1 MITEK
6 ISRHPRRLVADERG
20 AFIKC
25 IDGLE
30 THLPA
35 FTGEVYVVRAQ
46 PGRRRGDHYHPQ
58 AREWFTVVAG
68 AGVLVLRDISTNERL
83 ELALTAEQPETV
95 MVPPG
100 IAHVFVNSAQ
110 AKTELIVVAY
120 TDRLYDPADTVACKV
135 D

>member
-1 MITEK
+1 MITDK
-6 ISRHPRRLVADERG
+6 ISRQPRRLVADERG

-25 IDGLE
+25 IDGRE
-30 THLPA
+30 THLPP

-46 PGRRRGDHYHPQ
+46 PGRRRGDHYHPL

-68 AGVLVLRDISTNERL
+68 CGVLVLRDISTNERL

-100 IAHVFVNSAQ
+100 IAHTFMNSAK
-110 AKTELIVVAY
+110 ATAELIVVAY
-120 TDRLYDPADTVACKV
+120 TDRLYDRADTVECKI

>member
-6 ISRHPRRLVADERG
+6 ISRYPRRLVADERG

-25 IDGLE
+25 IDGHE
-30 THLPA
+30 SHLPP

-46 PGRRRGDHYHPQ
+46 PGRRRGDHYHPL

-68 AGVLVLRDISTNERL
+68 CGVLVLRDISTNERL

-100 IAHVFVNSAQ
+100 IAHVFVNSAK
-110 AKTELIVVAY
+110 ATDELIVVAY
-120 TDRLYDPADTVACKV
+120 TDRLYNPTDTVACTV